1 MRTVESFNSLAS
13 FAYGNILNESES
25 EEEEVEGRN
34 KKRCIIYK
42 VY

>member
-25 EEEEVEGRN
+25 EEEEEGKN
-34 KKRCIIYK
+34 KRRCIIYK